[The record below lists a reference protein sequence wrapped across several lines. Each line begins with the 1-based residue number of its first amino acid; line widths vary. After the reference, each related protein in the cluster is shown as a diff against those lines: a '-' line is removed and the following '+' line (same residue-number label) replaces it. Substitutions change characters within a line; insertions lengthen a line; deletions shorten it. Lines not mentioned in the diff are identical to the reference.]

1 MSKDK
6 IFNEGPRRPKTVQ
19 VPVEM
24 PESGFPVIFYFN
36 RFGIEDLGGPIL
48 VHFGFVSIAGEVL
61 GAYSALL
68 TRTFL
73 VANRSTWLEY
83 LGKIGS
89 SPEKP
94 LDLSWRPP
102 VSRIAGVEFVNAMR
116 IGRSGTDAEF
126 RLYCTSM
133 IAVIDRQGDK
143 SGEKPLL
150 AQPLALLQTSLEQ
163 QQLLLLALV
172 KHSEQ

>member
-1 MSKDK
+1 MPKPSADPTGPK
-6 IFNEGPRRPKTVQ
+6 ITQ
-19 VPVEM
+19 IPVDM
-24 PESGFPVIFYFN
+24 PASGFRVVLYFN

-116 IGRSGTDAEF
+116 IGKSGTDGEL
-126 RLYCTSM
+126 RLYCVSM
-133 IAVIDRQGDK
+133 IAVIDRQSST
-143 SGEKPLL
+143 SGELP

>member
-1 MSKDK
+1 MPQPSVD
-6 IFNEGPRRPKTVQ
+6 PTRPKITQ
-19 VPVEM
+19 LPVEM
-24 PESGFPVIFYFN
+24 PESGFRVVLYFN

-61 GAYSALL
+61 GAYSAML

-73 VANRSTWLEY
+73 VANRSAWLEY
-83 LGKIGS
+83 LGQVGS

-102 VSRIAGVEFVNAMR
+102 VSKIAGVEFVNAVR

-126 RLYCTSM
+126 RLYCASM
-133 IAVIDRQGDK
+133 IAVIDRSQGDK
-143 SGEKPLL
+143 AGEKSSLP

-163 QQLLLLALV
+163 QQLLLLSLV
-172 KHSEQ
+172 KHIEQ

>member
-1 MSKDK
+1 
-6 IFNEGPRRPKTVQ
+6 
-19 VPVEM
+19 M
-24 PESGFPVIFYFN
+24 PAFGFRVVLYFN
-36 RFGIEDLGGPIL
+36 RFGIEDLGGQVL
-48 VHFGFVSIAGEVL
+48 VHFGLVSIAGEVL

-102 VSRIAGVEFVNAMR
+102 VSKIAGVEFVNVMR
-116 IGRSGTDAEF
+116 IGRSGTDAEL
-126 RLYCTSM
+126 RLYCVSM
-133 IAVIDRQGDK
+133 IAVIDKGDK
-143 SGEKPLL
+143 SGELS

-163 QQLLLLALV
+163 QQLLLLALL
-172 KHSEQ
+172 KHADQ

>member
-1 MSKDK
+1 MPKPSVDPTGPK
-6 IFNEGPRRPKTVQ
+6 IAQ
-19 VPVEM
+19 IPVDM
-24 PESGFPVIFYFN
+24 PAFGFRVVLYFN
-36 RFGIEDLGGPIL
+36 RFGIEDLGGQVL

-102 VSRIAGVEFVNAMR
+102 VSKIAGVEFVNVMR
-116 IGRSGTDAEF
+116 IGRSGTDAKL
-126 RLYCTSM
+126 RLYCVSL

-143 SGEKPLL
+143 SGELSS
-150 AQPLALLQTSLEQ
+150 QPLALLQTSLEQ
-163 QQLLLLALV
+163 QQLLLLALL
-172 KHSEQ
+172 KHADQ

>member
-1 MSKDK
+1 MPKPSVEPAGPK
-6 IFNEGPRRPKTVQ
+6 IAQ
-19 VPVEM
+19 IPVDM
-24 PESGFPVIFYFN
+24 PASGFPVVLYFN

-61 GAYSALL
+61 GAYSTLL

-102 VSRIAGVEFVNAMR
+102 VSKIAGVEFVNVVR
-116 IGRSGTDAEF
+116 IGKSGTDAEL
-126 RLYCTSM
+126 RLYCVSM
-133 IAVIDRQGDK
+133 IAVIDRQGTT
-143 SGEKPLL
+143 SGELP
-150 AQPLALLQTSLEQ
+150 AQPLALLQTTLEQ

-172 KHSEQ
+172 KHAEQ